1 MGKKSLVMLLA
12 ALVSGCAI
20 SPGMNMSGRSSVQGV
35 EVVPITASL
44 IQSQRSATRD
54 VVGERGTYPVPPPE
68 EEYQYRLG
76 VGDILSITVW
86 DHPEL
91 TIPAGQYRAAEVA
104 GHQIA
109 KNGSIFYPY
118 IGRVKVAGRTIP
130 ETRWLIARLLSKH
143 ITRPQVDV
151 KVAAYLSQKA
161 YVVGEVNKPG
171 SQPITNVP
179 LTVVDAI
186 KQAGGTTERADWR
199 NVTLTRGEEVYT
211 INLLDIFENGNMDAN
226 MRLKNGDVLN
236 VPNLQGQK
244 VFVLGEVSKPSTLF
258 LRRGR
263 MTLSEALSEAGGIK
277 PETSNPARVYVIRA
291 DSEGRPS
298 IYHLNAKSP
307 EALILGDQFR
317 LEPRDVVYVET
328 AGVVRWN
335 RVISRLLPTSN
346 LVREVVETDY
356 TLGSDKIRVK

>member
-1 MGKKSLVMLLA
+1 MFIMTS
-12 ALVSGCAI
+12 SGCAI
-20 SPGMNMSGRSSVQGV
+20 SPGMNMSGGDIVSGV
-35 EVVPITASL
+35 RVVPITASL
-44 IQSQRSATRD
+44 ISNQRMAEAESVQHEYEVT
-54 VVGERGTYPVPPPE
+54 VPAGGDDE
-68 EEYQYRLG
+68 QYRLG

-91 TIPAGQYRAAEVA
+91 TIPAGQYRAAERA

-130 ETRWLIARLLSKH
+130 ETRWLLAKLLSRH

-151 KVAAYLSQKA
+151 KVAAYLSQKV

-186 KQAGGTTERADWR
+186 KQAGGTTGAADWR
-199 NVTLTRGEEVYT
+199 NVTLTREGEVYT
-211 INLLDIFENGNMDAN
+211 INLLDIYERGRMEFNL
-226 MRLKNGDVLN
+226 RLRDGDVLN
-236 VPNLQGQK
+236 VPNLQEQK
-244 VFVLGEVSKPSTLF
+244 VFVLGEVSKPSSLF

-263 MTLSEALSEAGGIK
+263 MTLAEALSEAGGIK
-277 PETSNPARVYVIRA
+277 PETSNPARIYVIRG
-291 DSEGRPS
+291 DSESRPR
-298 IYHLNAKSP
+298 IYHLNARSP

-317 LEPRDVVYVET
+317 LEPRDIVYVET

-335 RVISRLLPTSN
+335 RLISRLVPTADLLRN
-346 LVREVVETDY
+346 MVETDY

>member
-1 MGKKSLVMLLA
+1 MGKQLLLSL
-12 ALVSGCAI
+12 LVLMVGGCAL
-20 SPGMNMSGRSSVQGV
+20 SPGMNMTGEGVVQGV

-44 IQSQRSATRD
+44 ISSQRSEIAD
-54 VVGERGTYPVPPPE
+54 GAEREETAEVPPSQE
-68 EEYQYRLG
+68 DGQYRLG

-91 TIPAGQYRAAEVA
+91 TIPAGEYRAAETA

-130 ETRWLIARLLSKH
+130 ETRWLLARLLSKH

-151 KVAAYLSQKA
+151 KVAAFLSQKA
-161 YVVGEVNKPG
+161 YVVGEVKKPG

-186 KQAGGTTERADWR
+186 KRAGGTTERADWR
-199 NVTLTRGEEVYT
+199 NVTLTRGDVVYN
-211 INLLDIFENGNMDAN
+211 INLLDIYENGRVESN
-226 MRLKNGDVLN
+226 MRLKDGDVLN

-244 VFVLGEVSKPSTLF
+244 VFVMGEVSKPSTLY

-263 MTLSEALSEAGGIK
+263 MTLSEALSEVGGIK
-277 PETSNPARVYVIRA
+277 PETSNPARVYVIRG
-291 DSEGRPS
+291 DSDGRPS
-298 IYHLNAKSP
+298 IYHLNARSP

-317 LEPRDVVYVET
+317 LKPRDVVYVET

>member
-1 MGKKSLVMLLA
+1 MGKKIFFSFFAV
-12 ALVSGCAI
+12 LVSGCAI
-20 SPGMNMSGRSSVQGV
+20 SPGMNMSRERAVEGV
-35 EVVPITASL
+35 DVVPITATL
-44 IQSQRSATRD
+44 ISSQRSILSDT
-54 VVGERGTYPVPPPE
+54 VETGEMDEAQLYQE
-68 EEYQYRLG
+68 DEQYRLG

-91 TIPAGQYRAAEVA
+91 TIPAGQYRAAEAA
-104 GHQIA
+104 GHQIT
-109 KNGSIFYPY
+109 KGGSIFYPY

-130 ETRWLIARLLSKH
+130 ETRWLLARLLSKH

-186 KQAGGTTERADWR
+186 KQSGGTTDRADWR
-199 NVTLTRGEEVYT
+199 NVTLTRGSEVHT
-211 INLLDIFENGNMDAN
+211 INLLDIYEKGRMASNL
-226 MRLKNGDVLN
+226 RLRDGDVLN

-244 VFVLGEVSKPSTLF
+244 IFVLGEVSKPSTLF

-263 MTLSEALSEAGGIK
+263 MTLSEALSEVGGIR
-277 PETSNPARVYVIRA
+277 PETSNPARIYVIRG
-291 DSEGRPS
+291 DSEGKPS

-307 EALILGDQFR
+307 DALILGDQFR
-317 LEPRDVVYVET
+317 LNPRDVVYVET

-335 RVISRLLPTSN
+335 RIISRLVPTAD
-346 LVREVVETDY
+346 LLRTLVETDY